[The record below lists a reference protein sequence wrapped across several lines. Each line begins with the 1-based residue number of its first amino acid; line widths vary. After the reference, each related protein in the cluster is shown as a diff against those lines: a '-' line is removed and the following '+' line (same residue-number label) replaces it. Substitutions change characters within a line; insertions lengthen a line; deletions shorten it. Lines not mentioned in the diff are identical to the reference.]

1 MMHTWFECKIRYERV
16 MENGM
21 NKKVTEPYL
30 VDALSFTE
38 AEARIIEEMTP
49 FISGEFTISDIKR
62 ANYSELF
69 PSDEESADRWFKCK
83 LIFITL
89 DDKSGAEKKASTQVL
104 VQAADLRDAV
114 KKLDEGMKGTMADY
128 QIASVAETAIM
139 GVYPYSAEESI
150 TDTISENANSPIV
163 RNFIQ
168 SLPEGCKTTITV
180 GGKKVVV
187 DKTGKDTIVTPKNE
201 NSHDIGR
208 DALKG
213 KKTKKEA
220 KT

>member
-1 MMHTWFECKIRYERV
+1 MAMHTWFECKIRYEKT

-49 FISGEFTISDIKR
+49 FISGEFTVSDIKR

-69 PSDEESADRWFKCK
+69 PSGQHCLPHRES
-83 LIFITL
+83 
-89 DDKSGAEKKASTQVL
+89 AEKKTSTQVL

-139 GVYPYSAEESI
+139 DVYPYSAEP
-150 TDTISENANSPIV
+150 DDK
-163 RNFIQ
+163 
-168 SLPEGCKTTITV
+168 PEV
-180 GGKKVVV
+180 
-187 DKTGKDTIVTPKNE
+187 
-201 NSHDIGR
+201 
-208 DALKG
+208 
-213 KKTKKEA
+213 
-220 KT
+220 